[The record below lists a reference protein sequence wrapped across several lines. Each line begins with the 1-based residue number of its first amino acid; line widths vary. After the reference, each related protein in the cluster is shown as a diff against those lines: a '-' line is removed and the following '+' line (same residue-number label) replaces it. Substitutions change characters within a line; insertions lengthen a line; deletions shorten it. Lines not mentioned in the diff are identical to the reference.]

1 MEAIDIVKTGY
12 IKELIAKDMR
22 EDDRGFHDFRKID
35 IIPRLIKNAEGSAQV
50 DLGTTRVLAG
60 VKLNLDTPMEDTPN
74 QGNLVVS
81 AELLPLASASFESG
95 PPSPDS
101 IELARVVDRGIR
113 HGKCVNLESLFV
125 EEGKAWTVYV
135 DLYVLNYNGNLFDA
149 GTIAAMSALL
159 NTEVPKYEDGKVVR
173 EERVSKLKID
183 NIVTSS
189 TFAKIGGK
197 SIIDP
202 TANEMIAAYSR
213 LTIANDENYIRAMQ
227 KGLSG
232 GFSQKEIDELIEV
245 AFNKHKEQKNI
256 VKSSQK

>member
-1 MEAIDIVKTGY
+1 
-12 IKELIAKDMR
+12 
-22 EDDRGFHDFRKID
+22 
-35 IIPRLIKNAEGSAQV
+35 
-50 DLGTTRVLAG
+50 VLSG

-81 AELLPLASASFESG
+81 AELLPLASASYETG
-95 PPSPDS
+95 PPSPES

-149 GTIAAMSALL
+149 GTIAAISSLL
-159 NTEVPKYEDGKVVR
+159 NSEVPKYEDGKVVR
-173 EERVSKLKID
+173 EERVGKLKID
-183 NIVTSS
+183 NVITSS

-197 SIIDP
+197 SILDP
-202 TANEMIAAYSR
+202 TANEMNAAYSR
-213 LTIANDENYIRAMQ
+213 ITIANDEHHVRAMQ

-232 GFSQKEIDELIEV
+232 GFSADEVEELVGV
-245 AFNKHKEQKNI
+245 AFNKHKEQKHVI
-256 VKSSQK
+256 EKAQK